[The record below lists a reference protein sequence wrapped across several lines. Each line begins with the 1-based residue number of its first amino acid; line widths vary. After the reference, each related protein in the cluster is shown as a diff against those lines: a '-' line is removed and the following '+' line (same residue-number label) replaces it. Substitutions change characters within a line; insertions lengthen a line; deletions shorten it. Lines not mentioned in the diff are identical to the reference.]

1 MTPLLSERRGRR
13 MVPLNL
19 HLLRFSK
26 FPELAWYKK
35 TELRSSTRRNRR
47 LGVQIMRGI
56 LFWLVGIPIPII
68 IPFYLFDVV

>member
-1 MTPLLSERRGRR
+1 VNAKEEEWFHSTS
-13 MVPLNL
+13 VYCVSANSLNW
-19 HLLRFSK
+19 
-26 FPELAWYKK
+26 PGIKK